1 MVWVKGGP
9 TYAPHS
15 RSRSTSRAGKSFY
28 CNVQMMRPPPAPT
41 LLLIAAGA
49 VFGCSK
55 GDTSASSTTSGS
67 VTAATSSPPSSTGVT
82 PVRGTLTSITDSM
95 LTVSSATGEVRI
107 AIASPLAV
115 YSRVPAKL
123 SQVKESS
130 FVGVTSVAQP
140 DGSQRATEIHIF
152 PENLRGTGEGSY
164 LMAQP
169 SGSAGGSRNTMTNG
183 TVTGSR
189 MTNGTAAAPR
199 MTNGTISG
207 QQSGTLT
214 VQYQGG
220 TQTITIPPNVPVTA
234 IASTRS
240 KLTPGSNVVAL
251 TTKQPDGTLKASA
264 VILAGAPGGTK

>member
-1 MVWVKGGP
+1 
-9 TYAPHS
+9 
-15 RSRSTSRAGKSFY
+15 
-28 CNVQMMRPPPAPT
+28 MMRLPAAST
-41 LLLIAAGA
+41 LLLIATGA

-55 GDTSASSTTSGS
+55 GDTSASATASDS
-67 VTAATSSPPSSTGVT
+67 VTTATSSAPSSSTGPSGIT
-82 PVRGTLTSITDSM
+82 PVRGTLTSITDSV

-107 AIASPLAV
+107 AIAAPLAV

-164 LMAQP
+164 LMTQP
-169 SGSAGGSRNTMTNG
+169 SGNAGGSRNTMTNG
-183 TVTGSR
+183 TVTSSR

-207 QQSGTLT
+207 QPGGTLA

-220 TQTITIPPNVPVTA
+220 TQTITIPSNVSVTT
-234 IASTRS
+234 IAPTQS
-240 KLTPGSNVVAL
+240 KLTPGSNVVVL
-251 TTKQPDGTLKASA
+251 TTRQPDGTFKASA
-264 VILAGAPGGTK
+264 VMLVGAPARAK